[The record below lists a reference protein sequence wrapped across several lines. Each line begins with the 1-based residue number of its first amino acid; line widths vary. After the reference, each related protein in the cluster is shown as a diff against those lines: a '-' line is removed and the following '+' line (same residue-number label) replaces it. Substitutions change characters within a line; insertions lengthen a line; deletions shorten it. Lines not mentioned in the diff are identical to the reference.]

1 MATTVSGDGYT
12 IGSNSE
18 IQSGPFMYNY
28 RDTSSRNFSNG
39 SWSQTITSPDWGTPK
54 RCVGTCYLY
63 LPVRN
68 DNGSWGGNYTRFY
81 YRLNSGSWINC
92 GHGGYSQTDTVMAYN
107 GGGRIDTQTS
117 VWNFDFTDQTSN
129 FTIGFRVDMNGHSA
143 SGSLNGS
150 TSVTSGGDST
160 YTFNY
165 DGSGNRSNV
174 GGAYSCAH
182 IIWLGQGNADV
193 A

>member
-12 IGSNSE
+12 IGSNNE
-18 IQSGPFMYNY
+18 VQSGPFMYNH
-28 RDTSSRNFSNG
+28 RDTNGYGWTTG
-39 SWSQTITSPDWGTPK
+39 SWSQTITTPDWKTPK

-68 DNGSWGGNYTRFY
+68 DNGDWGGNYTRFY
-81 YRLNSGSWINC
+81 YRINSGSWELC
-92 GHGGYSQTDTVMAYN
+92 GHSGYSQTDTIMAWN

-117 VWNFDFTDQTSN
+117 VFNFDFTGQTSN
-129 FTIGFRVDMNGHSA
+129 FTIAFRVDFQGHS
-143 SGSLNGS
+143 GNGNLNS
-150 TSVTSGGDST
+150 SSDVTSGGDST

-165 DGSGNRSNV
+165 DADGNRSSV

-193 A
+193 N